1 MEYVLSHS
9 LRNEVRVIEGKII
22 RKNYLKGKEIHFEFS
37 RGLSYRGFKVLRLNL
52 HKVIYSKRME
62 PIQGK
67 SMDVTKT
74 RNGEPGTGN
83 RERPGAGNGEQKSG
97 NERSAVFHIKIQNGG
112 RENSP
117 GEKRTTEIA
126 KYTVNLT

>member
-1 MEYVLSHS
+1 ML
-9 LRNEVRVIEGKII
+9 
-22 RKNYLKGKEIHFEFS
+22 LKPGTGN
-37 RGLSYRGFKVLRLNL
+37 R
-52 HKVIYSKRME
+52 
-62 PIQGK
+62 
-67 SMDVTKT
+67 
-74 RNGEPGTGN
+74 EPGTRN

-126 KYTVNLT
+126 KYTVKSHLIRFKKSLES